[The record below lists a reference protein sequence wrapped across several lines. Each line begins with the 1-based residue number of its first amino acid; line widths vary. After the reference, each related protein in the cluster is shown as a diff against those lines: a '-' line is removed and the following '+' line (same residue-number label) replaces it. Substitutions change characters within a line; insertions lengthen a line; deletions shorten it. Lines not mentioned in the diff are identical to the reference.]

1 MTLLPRHWEW
11 LDAQPSGAWAALRKL
26 VETAMREARAAEQ
39 ARRLR
44 DGAYR
49 FMSFMAGDFPN
60 FEEASRAL
68 FAQDYERLRSLIAL
82 WPEDVRDHLQRLID
96 RVMAAE
102 AKAAQAAADGKRG
115 GPN

>member
-1 MTLLPRHWEW
+1 
-11 LDAQPSGAWAALRKL
+11 
-26 VETAMREARAAEQ
+26 MREGRAAEQ

-44 DGAYR
+44 DEAYQ

>member
-1 MTLLPRHWEW
+1 MRSRRAPGRRCASWWRRRCGKGALPSRPV
-11 LDAQPSGAWAALRKL
+11 ASG
-26 VETAMREARAAEQ
+26 T
-39 ARRLR
+39 RRTGSCRLWP
-44 DGAYR
+44 ATSPT
-49 FMSFMAGDFPN
+49 F